1 MSTRIRTTFCLLAA
15 ATALLLVSCAA
26 GNERFTA
33 EDPAGFWYGLWH
45 GIILVVAFVV
55 SLFSETVRIY
65 EPHNA
70 GAWYDFGFV
79 LGIVL
84 IGGGCFKSR
93 ARRKVKRYSDEEWEE
108 VAQKVERKVM
118 GRLEQL
124 ADTPDE
130 DAREAPPEDKASQK
144 PDPEWEEIGRKI
156 EQKIKRKLRQWAEE
170 E

>member
-1 MSTRIRTTFCLLAA
+1 MSTRTRTTVCLIAA
-15 ATALLLVSCAA
+15 AALLLASCAA

-45 GIILVVAFVV
+45 GIIVVVAFIV

-79 LGIVL
+79 LGIVF
-84 IGGGCFKSR
+84 ISGGCFKSR
-93 ARRKVKRYSDEEWEE
+93 ARRKPRKCSDDEWEE
-108 VAQKVERKVM
+108 IAKGVERKVM
-118 GRLEQL
+118 SRLEHL
-124 ADTPDE
+124 ADAPE
-130 DAREAPPEDKASQK
+130 GDAKEAPREEKPASK

-156 EQKIKRKLRQWAEE
+156 EQKIKRKLRQWADEE
-170 E
+170 